1 VCGGLAGLLTAS
13 ASAAAAEAASV
24 LPKGASKDSK
34 SDSQSKAID
43 LDSIASIIADMAAE
57 QTSIPQ
63 PRQDDSK
70 RPASASRKLQ
80 LKGLGVKYQMNERT
94 TIESGIRLGRPAI
107 PAPNSLEPPSPTTA
121 RRAHSSSCNGSS
133 EGDDC
138 ADVRAGKFGPGSSYG
153 IFYLVWFDRQL
164 DLGTSK
170 DC

>member
-1 VCGGLAGLLTAS
+1 MRHSKMQTQKARLAQMNSHIRRASVVALVCGGLAGLLTAS

-94 TIESGIRLGRPAI
+94 TIESGIRLGPPGNSGAEQFG
-107 PAPNSLEPPSPTTA
+107 AALPNHGSPGA
-121 RRAHSSSCNGSS
+121 FI
-133 EGDDC
+133 
-138 ADVRAGKFGPGSSYG
+138 K
-153 IFYLVWFDRQL
+153 LQRQL
-164 DLGTSK
+164 GGR
-170 DC
+170 

>member
-1 VCGGLAGLLTAS
+1 M
-13 ASAAAAEAASV
+13 
-24 LPKGASKDSK
+24 PKGASKDSK

-94 TIESGIRLGRPAI
+94 TIESGIRLGPPGNSGAEQFG
-107 PAPNSLEPPSPTTA
+107 AALPNHGSPGA
-121 RRAHSSSCNGSS
+121 FI
-133 EGDDC
+133 
-138 ADVRAGKFGPGSSYG
+138 K
-153 IFYLVWFDRQL
+153 LQRQL
-164 DLGTSK
+164 GGR
-170 DC
+170 

>member
-1 VCGGLAGLLTAS
+1 MRHSKMQTQKARLAQMNSHIRRASVVALMCGGLAGLLTAS
-13 ASAAAAEAASV
+13 ASAAAVEAASV

-94 TIESGIRLGRPAI
+94 TFESGIRLGPPGNSGAEQFG
-107 PAPNSLEPPSPTTA
+107 AALPNHGSPGA
-121 RRAHSSSCNGSS
+121 FI
-133 EGDDC
+133 
-138 ADVRAGKFGPGSSYG
+138 K
-153 IFYLVWFDRQL
+153 LQRQL
-164 DLGTSK
+164 GGR
-170 DC
+170 

>member
-1 VCGGLAGLLTAS
+1 MRHSKIQTQKARLAQMNSHIRRASVVALVCGGLAGLLTAS

-94 TIESGIRLGRPAI
+94 TIESGIRLGPPGNSGAEQFG
-107 PAPNSLEPPSPTTA
+107 AALPNHGSPGA
-121 RRAHSSSCNGSS
+121 FI
-133 EGDDC
+133 
-138 ADVRAGKFGPGSSYG
+138 K
-153 IFYLVWFDRQL
+153 LQRQL
-164 DLGTSK
+164 GGR
-170 DC
+170 

>member
-1 VCGGLAGLLTAS
+1 MRHSKMQTQKARLAQMNSHIRRASVVALVCGGLAGLLTAS

-63 PRQDDSK
+63 PSQDDSK

-94 TIESGIRLGRPAI
+94 TIESGIRLGPPGNSGAEQFG
-107 PAPNSLEPPSPTTA
+107 AALPNHGSPGA
-121 RRAHSSSCNGSS
+121 FI
-133 EGDDC
+133 
-138 ADVRAGKFGPGSSYG
+138 K
-153 IFYLVWFDRQL
+153 LQRQL
-164 DLGTSK
+164 GGR
-170 DC
+170 